1 MRFDY
6 LTLKAFGHFT
16 DFDLPFEKDK
26 NFHFIYGP
34 NEAGKS
40 TILRSVANFLY
51 GFPQQTADSFLHDNK
66 KLLIEGQL
74 SRKDGETLRF
84 MRRKGRKNTVLDLNQ
99 NPIDE
104 KFVSRFYDGLTQ
116 DHFLNI
122 FALDHVRL
130 REGGESLLQSDGNAG
145 ESIFSAASGISM
157 LRDVLKDI
165 EDHAGKL
172 YVKGGSTREINQS
185 LRKEKEISKEIAENQ
200 LKLQDWKD
208 LERKY
213 EDGKRE
219 IDRLTEEINILG
231 RELQKIERI
240 EKTLPKIAL
249 RNELKKKRERLGE
262 LPNLPEE
269 ARELRKENEKLAE
282 SSSERLKEIDQL
294 LKRYKDRLDSL
305 HIPEHILE
313 QEAEITSI
321 YRGVN
326 GYIQDVNEL
335 PRLEGEMESLQNSV
349 YAALKTI
356 DRNYTSLTDA
366 ESLRLSAEKRKRLLS
381 LADEKPL
388 LDQNLKSTSSDAE
401 SLDREVNEL
410 ESELRAFDDIPDS
423 EELEYVLESVQ
434 KHGDVEERL
443 KQKKL
448 EIESLKIKCAH
459 TFRSLSF
466 WEGSYEDLIGQP
478 IPAMRE
484 TIKQFEKVRRDLKS
498 IQEKTFEKQEEEKAA
513 IADLEA
519 SLRSLDALADVP
531 TESELQKER
540 MFRNTGWV
548 LIRNQLNER
557 RNEISEIEAF
567 SKGLPLELAFEN
579 SMKKAD
585 ELTDVMKREAEKVGE
600 KNKLL
605 ADKQSSI
612 EKLESLTSELEN
624 LNTDLTTWKEDWN
637 DYWLTTSVNPGTP
650 EEMLEWLNRYEQVM
664 AHHEQLETANA
675 HYTDLEHTYQTL
687 KESLIKTLSELE
699 NTDTQRSLGQLVNQA
714 LRVKKCFSEQR
725 TRKDVLRDKY
735 KQKQEQYEA
744 VLKRKRRTEDDVKE
758 WGEEW
763 ESAIEGL
770 PVTSATPA
778 SVVKDLLENYDSC
791 VTSYDEY
798 LKIKRSK
805 DAMETRVSGFEED
818 VIRIDQEVVSTL
830 KPRAMDTAVTSLY
843 ELLQK
848 TKEDRRT
855 VLELKKKIQ
864 EAGTEKEAAVRA
876 EKEAE
881 HVLNELMIKAG
892 CETLSELVEA
902 ESKFKEAQELFQK
915 ITSAE
920 EQLLAIG
927 AGQTLEELL
936 AEAAE
941 TAADS
946 LALEKGNLEKQV
958 KELEDQKSEVLQIHG
973 VNKKE
978 YQEKI
983 QGTNDRSVKAE
994 SEKQSILSKIAR
1006 DTDDYINQKLA
1017 SVLLRKGIDYYR
1029 EQNQSPIVKRASE
1042 IFKRLTLDHFDGIVV
1057 EFDEKDQPVLMGLR
1071 QTDTVPVSGMS
1082 DGTTDQLY
1090 LALRIASIERFAA
1103 ENEPVPFVVD
1113 DILVHFDDDRARETL
1128 RILLELSRLTQVIFF
1143 THHSRLESLM
1153 KEADSDQQY
1162 QMTRL
1167 ETTVSAGLF

>member
-249 RNELKKKRERLGE
+249 RNELEKKRERLGK

-269 ARELRKENEKLAE
+269 GRELRKENEKLAE
-282 SSSERLKEIDQL
+282 SSSERLKVTDQL

-313 QEAEITSI
+313 QEAEITSL

-388 LDQNLKSTSSDAE
+388 LDQNLRSTSSDAE

-410 ESELRAFDDIPDS
+410 KSELRAFDDIPES

-434 KHGDVEERL
+434 KHGDVDERL

-540 MFRNTGWV
+540 MFRNTGWM

-557 RNEISEIEAF
+557 RNEINEIEAF

-585 ELTDVMKREAEKVGE
+585 ELTDVMRREAEKVGE

-699 NTDTQRSLGQLVNQA
+699 NTDTQRSLGELVNQA

-744 VLKRKRRTEDDVKE
+744 VLKKKRRTEDDVKE

-763 ESAIEGL
+763 QSAIEGL

-818 VIRIDQEVVSTL
+818 VRRIDQEVVSTL

-941 TAADS
+941 TDADS
-946 LALEKGNLEKQV
+946 LALEKSNLEKQV

-1103 ENEPVPFVVD
+1103 ENEPVPFVLD